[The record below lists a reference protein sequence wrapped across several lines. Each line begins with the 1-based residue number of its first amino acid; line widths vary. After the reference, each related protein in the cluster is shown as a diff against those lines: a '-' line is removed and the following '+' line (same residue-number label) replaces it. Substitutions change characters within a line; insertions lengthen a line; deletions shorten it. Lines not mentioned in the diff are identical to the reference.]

1 MKNQW
6 KLYIAIETKILIE
19 QNYNYSFRI
28 LSDLLVFAKFEI
40 WDELAFKGLE
50 QKNTDGHGCLLILEA
65 HKLGLGLDEL

>member
-6 KLYIAIETKILIE
+6 KFYIAIETKVLIE

-28 LSDLLVFAKFEI
+28 LSDQMFAKFEI

-50 QKNTDGHGCLLILEA
+50 QKNTDEHGCLLILEG